1 MLYKLLQVLYKLLQV
16 LYKLLQVLF
25 KLLQVLYKLLQ
36 VQCTLS
42 YYNDYFVFPEVL
54 NKYVGESEA
63 NIRLVTKEVR
73 IGILNSVCRQ
83 IHVHFPLQEHF
94 L

>member
-1 MLYKLLQVLYKLLQV
+1 MLYKLLQVLYKFMQV
-16 LYKLLQVLF
+16 HYKLLL
-25 KLLQVLYKLLQ
+25 VLYKLLQ

-42 YYNDYFVFPEVL
+42 YHNGYFVFPEVL